1 MVWRN
6 PSWHRLLPSLKCPC
20 RTATRSREPQTKS
33 VYYLARLSYH
43 PVMARETFTIEGA
56 GAISLTAEA
65 EGDAYAIP
73 VLLAHGGG
81 QTRRAWRRVVSELL
95 KPAFAQSPSTWAVT
109 E

>member
-1 MVWRN
+1 M
-6 PSWHRLLPSLKCPC
+6 
-20 RTATRSREPQTKS
+20 
-33 VYYLARLSYH
+33 
-43 PVMARETFTIEGA
+43 IEGA

-109 E
+109 ETAIGRHAELTKCAT